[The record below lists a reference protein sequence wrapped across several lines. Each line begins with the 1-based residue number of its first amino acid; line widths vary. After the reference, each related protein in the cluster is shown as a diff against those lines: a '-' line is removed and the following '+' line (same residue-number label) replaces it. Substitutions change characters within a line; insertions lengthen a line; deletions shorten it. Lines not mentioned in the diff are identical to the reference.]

1 MNKLRKM
8 LDSDT
13 NKWIIKKARPQL
25 LSIVII
31 SIIFGSMAYLGVA
44 VATLSR
50 GIVDSAVNSDIGGIV
65 FYAVILVSLTVG
77 QLVVRIVSR
86 VLDFNISAKLEISMK
101 QSLFEGIIRK
111 KYEKISDIHTG
122 ELLNRITSDVSVVV
136 SSIISIVPNLVYF
149 IVKLVGVFVVLFA
162 IDKTFCLVF
171 IFGGAFMF
179 ALVLLFKS
187 KMKALHKSAQESDG
201 KTRSFFQEIFSS
213 LLVVKVFGAENKVS
227 QNAMNLQQNNF
238 KIRRKRNYI
247 SILATTGFSFVFALG
262 YMYALIWGA
271 FSISNHAITYGMLT
285 SILALV
291 SQIQAPVRGISSI
304 LPSYYSALASAERL
318 MEIENLDNEDVVNK
332 SDVDIADIYSKTES
346 IVFDDITFSYGREN
360 VLENTSLILNKGDFA
375 LLAGISGIGKSTLTK
390 LLLAVITPDEG
401 KIYLSLS
408 DGRKIFIDKNIRS
421 MFSYVPQGNF
431 LLSGT
436 IRDNI
441 AFVSDKYDDEKI
453 IQAAKIA
460 CAYDFISR
468 LPDGLDTV
476 VGENGKGLSEGQIQ
490 RIAIA
495 RAVYSNAPVIIFD
508 EATSALDADTEVQLL
523 KNLKTLK
530 NKTCILISHKMAAKE
545 ICNKEIII
553 QNKKIISHE
562 I

>member
-31 SIIFGSMAYLGVA
+31 SIIFGGMAYLGVA

-65 FYAVILVSLTVG
+65 FYAVILVSLTVA
-77 QLVVRIVSR
+77 QLAVRIVSR

-101 QSLFEGIIRK
+101 QSLFESIIRK

-271 FSISNHAITYGMLT
+271 FAISNQTITYGMLT

-332 SDVDIADIYSKTES
+332 SDVDISDIYSMTER
-346 IVFDDITFSYGREN
+346 IVFDDISFSYGREN
-360 VLENTSLILNKGDFA
+360 VLENTSLILEKGDFA

-401 KIYLSLS
+401 EIYLSLS
-408 DGRKIFIDKNIRS
+408 DGGKIFIDKNIRS

-441 AFVSDKYDDEKI
+441 AFVSDKSDDEKI

-495 RAVYSNAPVIIFD
+495 RAVCSNAPVIIFD

>member
-1 MNKLRKM
+1 MNKLRKI

-31 SIIFGSMAYLGVA
+31 SIIFGGMAYLGVA

-65 FYAVILVSLTVG
+65 FYAVILVSLTVA
-77 QLVVRIVSR
+77 QLAVRIVSR

-101 QSLFEGIIRK
+101 QSLFDSIIRK

-136 SSIISIVPNLVYF
+136 SSIISIVPNMVYF

-171 IFGGAFMF
+171 LFGGAFMF

-227 QNAMNLQQNNF
+227 ENAMNLQQNNF
-238 KIRRKRNYI
+238 RIRRKRNYI

-271 FSISNHAITYGMLT
+271 FAISNNTITYGMLT

-318 MEIENLDNEDVVNK
+318 MEIENLDNEEVVNK
-332 SDVDIADIYSKTES
+332 SDVNIANIYSKTQR
-346 IVFDDITFSYGREN
+346 IVFDNITFSYGREN
-360 VLENTSLILNKGDFA
+360 VLENTSLILEKGDFA

-390 LLLAVITPDEG
+390 LLLAVITPDKGE
-401 KIYLSLS
+401 IYLGLS
-408 DGRKIFIDKNIRS
+408 DGGKIFIDKNIRS

-441 AFVSDKYDDEKI
+441 AFVSDKSDDERI

-468 LPDGLDTV
+468 LPDRFETV

-495 RAVYSNAPVIIFD
+495 RAVYSNAPIIIFD

-530 NKTCILISHKMAAKE
+530 DKTCILISHKMAAKE

-553 QNKKIISHE
+553 QNKKIILYD

>member
-1 MNKLRKM
+1 MNRLKKI
-8 LDSDT
+8 LDSET
-13 NKWIIKKARPQL
+13 NKWIFKKARPQI
-25 LSIVII
+25 LSIILMSVIY
-31 SIIFGSMAYLGVA
+31 GAMAYLGVA

-50 GIVDSAVNSDIGGIV
+50 GIVDSAVNTNVGGIV
-65 FYAVILVSLTVG
+65 FYAVILVSLTVA
-77 QLVVRIVSR
+77 QLVIRILSR
-86 VLDFNISAKLEISMK
+86 VLTFNVSAKLEIRMK
-101 QSLFEGIIRK
+101 QDLFNHIIRK
-111 KYEKISDIHTG
+111 KYDRISEIHTG

-136 SSIISIVPNLVYF
+136 SSIISIIPNIVYF
-149 IVKLVGVFVVLFA
+149 LVKLVGVFIVLFS

-171 IFGGAFMF
+171 VLGGALMF
-179 ALVLLFKS
+179 AVVLLFKS
-187 KMKALHKSAQESDG
+187 KMKSLHKAVQESDG

-213 LLVVKVFGAENKVS
+213 LLVVKTFGAENKVAK
-227 QNAMNLQQNNF
+227 NAMNLQQNNF
-238 KIRRKRNYI
+238 RIKRIRNYI
-247 SILATTGFSFVFALG
+247 SIFATTGFSFVFALG

-271 FSISNHAITYGMLT
+271 FAISDHTITYGVLT
-285 SILALV
+285 SMLALV
-291 SQIQAPVRGISSI
+291 SQIQGPVRGISSI

-318 MEIENLDNEDVVNK
+318 MDIENLENEEIINK
-332 SDVDIADIYSKTES
+332 SDIDVLKLYSQTEK
-346 IVFDDITFSYGREN
+346 IVFDNITFSYGRED
-360 VLENTSLILNKGDFA
+360 VLKNTSLELNKGDFV

-390 LLLAVITPDEG
+390 LLLNVITPDNGE
-401 KIYLSLS
+401 IYLSLAN
-408 DGRKIFIDKNIRS
+408 GGKVYIDKNVRS

-441 AFVSDKYDDEKI
+441 AFTANFPDDEKI
-453 IQAAKIA
+453 IKAAKIA
-460 CAYDFISR
+460 CAYDFIEK
-468 LPDGLDTV
+468 LPQKLDTV

-495 RAVYSNAPVIIFD
+495 RAVYCDSPIIIFD

-545 ICNKEIII
+545 ICNKEIVID
-553 QNKKIISHE
+553 NKKIISYD

>member
-1 MNKLRKM
+1 MNRLKKI
-8 LDSDT
+8 LDSET
-13 NKWIIKKARPQL
+13 NKWIFKKARPQI
-25 LSIVII
+25 LSIILMSVIY
-31 SIIFGSMAYLGVA
+31 GAMAYLGVA

-50 GIVDSAVNSDIGGIV
+50 GIVDSAVNTNVGGIV
-65 FYAVILVSLTVG
+65 FYAVILVSLTVA
-77 QLVVRIVSR
+77 QLVIRILSR
-86 VLDFNISAKLEISMK
+86 VLTFNVSAKLEIRMK
-101 QSLFEGIIRK
+101 QDLFNHIIRK
-111 KYEKISDIHTG
+111 KYDRISEIHTG

-136 SSIISIVPNLVYF
+136 SSIISIIPNIVYF
-149 IVKLVGVFVVLFA
+149 LVKLVGVFIVLFS

-171 IFGGAFMF
+171 VFGGALMF
-179 ALVLLFKS
+179 AVVLLFKS
-187 KMKALHKSAQESDG
+187 KMKSLHKAVQESDG

-213 LLVVKVFGAENKVS
+213 LLVVKTFGAENKVAE
-227 QNAMNLQQNNF
+227 NAMNLQQNNF
-238 KIRRKRNYI
+238 RIKRIRNYI
-247 SILATTGFSFVFALG
+247 SIFATTGFSFVFALG

-271 FSISNHAITYGMLT
+271 FAISDHTITYGVLT
-285 SILALV
+285 SMLALV
-291 SQIQAPVRGISSI
+291 SQIQGPVRGISSI

-318 MEIENLDNEDVVNK
+318 MDIENLENEEIINK
-332 SDVDIADIYSKTES
+332 SDIDVLKLYSQTEK
-346 IVFDDITFSYGREN
+346 IVFDNITFSYGRED
-360 VLENTSLILNKGDFA
+360 VLKNTSLELNKGDFV

-390 LLLAVITPDEG
+390 LLLNVITPDNGE
-401 KIYLSLS
+401 IYLSLAN
-408 DGRKIFIDKNIRS
+408 GGKVYIDKNVRS

-441 AFVSDKYDDEKI
+441 AFTANSPDDEKI
-453 IQAAKIA
+453 IKAAKIA
-460 CAYDFISR
+460 CAYDFIEK
-468 LPDGLDTV
+468 LPQKLDTF

-495 RAVYSNAPVIIFD
+495 RAVYCDSPIIIFD

-545 ICNKEIII
+545 ICNKEIVID
-553 QNKKIISHE
+553 NKKIISYD

>member
-1 MNKLRKM
+1 MNRLRKI

-65 FYAVILVSLTVG
+65 FYAVILVSLTVA
-77 QLVVRIVSR
+77 QLAVRIVSK

-101 QSLFEGIIRK
+101 QSLFDSIIRK

-136 SSIISIVPNLVYF
+136 SSIISIVPNMVYF

-213 LLVVKVFGAENKVS
+213 LLVVKVFNAENKVS
-227 QNAMNLQQNNF
+227 ENAMNLQQNNF

-271 FSISNHAITYGMLT
+271 FAISNQTITYGMLT

-332 SDVDIADIYSKTES
+332 SDVDISDIYSMTER

-360 VLENTSLILNKGDFA
+360 VLENTSLILEKGDFA

-390 LLLAVITPDEG
+390 LLLAVITPDKGE
-401 KIYLSLS
+401 IYLSLS
-408 DGRKIFIDKNIRS
+408 SGGKIFIDKNIRS

-495 RAVYSNAPVIIFD
+495 RAVYSNAPIIIFD

-553 QNKKIISHE
+553 QNKKIISYE

>member
-31 SIIFGSMAYLGVA
+31 SIIFGIMAYLGVA

-50 GIVDSAVNSDIGGIV
+50 GIVDSAVNGDIDGIV
-65 FYAVILVSLTVG
+65 FYAVVLVALTVG
-77 QLVVRIVSR
+77 QLVIRIASK
-86 VLDFNISAKLEISMK
+86 VLNFNISAKLEISMK
-101 QSLFEGIIRK
+101 QGIFESIIRK
-111 KYEKISDIHTG
+111 KYDKISDIHTG

-136 SSIISIVPNLVYF
+136 GSIVSIVPNMVYF
-149 IVKLVGVFVVLFA
+149 IVKLIGVFAVLFA

-171 IFGGAFMF
+171 VLGGGLMF

-187 KMKALHKSAQESDG
+187 KMKALHKAAQEADG

-227 QNAMNLQQNNF
+227 ENAMNLQQKNF
-238 KIRRKRNYI
+238 KIKQKRNYI
-247 SILATTGFSFVFALG
+247 SILATTGFSFVFGLG

-271 FSISNHAITYGMLT
+271 LAIFDHNISYGVLT
-285 SILALV
+285 SMLALV
-291 SQIQAPVRGISSI
+291 SQIQAPVRGISNI

-318 MEIENLDNEDVVNK
+318 IDIENLDNEDEINN
-332 SDVDIADIYSKTES
+332 SDIDINDLYKKTEK
-346 IVFDDITFSYGREN
+346 IVFDDITFNYGREN
-360 VLENTSLILNKGDFA
+360 VLENTSLILDKGDFV

-390 LLLAVITPDEG
+390 LLLDVISPDKGE
-401 KIYLSLS
+401 IFLSLS
-408 DGRKIFIDKNIRS
+408 DGRKIYIDKNVRG

-436 IRDNI
+436 IRANI
-441 AFVSDKYDDEKI
+441 AFVSDNPDEERI
-453 IQAAKIA
+453 IEAAKIA
-460 CAYDFISR
+460 CAYDFIAK
-468 LPDGLDTV
+468 LPQGLDTV
-476 VGENGKGLSEGQIQ
+476 VGEKGKGLSEGQIQ

-530 NKTCILISHKMAAKE
+530 DKTCILISHKMAAKE

-553 QNKKIISHE
+553 ENKKIISYD

>member
-1 MNKLRKM
+1 MNRLRKM

-31 SIIFGSMAYLGVA
+31 SIIFGGMAYLGVA

-65 FYAVILVSLTVG
+65 FYAVILVSLTVA

-101 QSLFEGIIRK
+101 QSLFESIIRK

-171 IFGGAFMF
+171 LFGGAFMF

-187 KMKALHKSAQESDG
+187 KMKALHKSVQESDG

-213 LLVVKVFGAENKVS
+213 LLVVKVFNAENKVS
-227 QNAMNLQQNNF
+227 ENAMNLQQNNF

-332 SDVDIADIYSKTES
+332 SDVDISDIYSMTER
-346 IVFDDITFSYGREN
+346 IVFDDISFSYGREN
-360 VLENTSLILNKGDFA
+360 VLENTSLILEKGDFA

-401 KIYLSLS
+401 EIYLSLS
-408 DGRKIFIDKNIRS
+408 DGGKIFIDKNIRS

-441 AFVSDKYDDEKI
+441 AFVSDKSDDEKI

>member
-1 MNKLRKM
+1 MNKLRKI

-31 SIIFGSMAYLGVA
+31 SIIFGGMAYLGVA

-65 FYAVILVSLTVG
+65 FYAVILVSLTVA
-77 QLVVRIVSR
+77 QLAVRIVSR

-101 QSLFEGIIRK
+101 QSLFDSIIRK

-136 SSIISIVPNLVYF
+136 SSIISIVPNMVYF

-162 IDKTFCLVF
+162 IDKTFSLVF
-171 IFGGAFMF
+171 LFGGAFMF
-179 ALVLLFKS
+179 AFVLLFKS
-187 KMKALHKSAQESDG
+187 KMKALHKSVQESDG

-213 LLVVKVFGAENKVS
+213 LLVVKVFGAENNVS
-227 QNAMNLQQNNF
+227 ENAMNLQQNNF

-271 FSISNHAITYGMLT
+271 FAISNNTITYGMLT

-318 MEIENLDNEDVVNK
+318 MEIENLDNEEVVNK
-332 SDVDIADIYSKTES
+332 SDVNIANIYSKTQR
-346 IVFDDITFSYGREN
+346 IVFDNITFSYGREN
-360 VLENTSLILNKGDFA
+360 VLENTSLILEKGDFA

-390 LLLAVITPDEG
+390 LLLAVITPDKGE
-401 KIYLSLS
+401 IYLGLS
-408 DGRKIFIDKNIRS
+408 DGGKIFIDKNIRS

-441 AFVSDKYDDEKI
+441 AFVSDKSDDEKI

-468 LPDGLDTV
+468 LPDRFETV

-495 RAVYSNAPVIIFD
+495 RAVYSNAPIIIFD

-530 NKTCILISHKMAAKE
+530 DKTCILISHKMAAKE

-553 QNKKIISHE
+553 QNKKIILYD

>member
-31 SIIFGSMAYLGVA
+31 SIIFGGMAYLGVA

-213 LLVVKVFGAENKVS
+213 LLVVKVFNAENKVS
-227 QNAMNLQQNNF
+227 ENAMNLQQNNF

-271 FSISNHAITYGMLT
+271 FAISNQTITYGMLT

-332 SDVDIADIYSKTES
+332 SDIDISDIYDKTGK
-346 IVFDDITFSYGREN
+346 IVFDNISFSYGREN
-360 VLENTSLILNKGDFA
+360 VLENTSLILEKGDFA

-401 KIYLSLS
+401 EIYLSLS
-408 DGRKIFIDKNIRS
+408 DGGKIFIDKNIRS

-441 AFVSDKYDDEKI
+441 AFVSDKSDDEKI

>member
-1 MNKLRKM
+1 MKKLKKI
-8 LDSDT
+8 LDSET
-13 NKWIIKKARPQL
+13 NKWILKKAKPQL
-25 LSIVII
+25 LSIIIMSVIY
-31 SIIFGSMAYLGVA
+31 GGMAYLGVA

-50 GIVDSAVNSDIGGIV
+50 GIVDSAVNTDIGGIV
-65 FYAVILVSLTVG
+65 FYAVILISLTVA
-77 QLVVRIVSR
+77 QLVIRILSR
-86 VLDFNISAKLEISMK
+86 VLTFNVSSKLEISMK
-101 QSLFEGIIRK
+101 QDLFNHIIRK
-111 KYEKISDIHTG
+111 KYEKISVLHTG

-136 SSIISIVPNLVYF
+136 SSIISIIPNVVYF
-149 IVKLVGVFVVLFA
+149 AVKLIGVFIVLFA

-171 IFGGAFMF
+171 VLGGALMF
-179 ALVLLFKS
+179 IIVLLFKS
-187 KMKALHKSAQESDG
+187 KMKSLHKAVQESDG

-227 QNAMNLQQNNF
+227 ENAMDLQKNNF
-238 KIRRKRNYI
+238 KIKRKRNYI
-247 SILATTGFSFVFALG
+247 SIFATTGFSFVFALG

-271 FSISNHAITYGMLT
+271 FAISYQTITYGVLT
-285 SILALV
+285 SMLALV
-291 SQIQAPVRGISSI
+291 SQIQGPVRGISGI

-318 MEIENLDNEDVVNK
+318 MDIENLDNEDAVNN
-332 SDVDIADIYSKTES
+332 SDIDAVALYNKTEK
-346 IVFDDITFSYGREN
+346 IVFDNITFSYGREN
-360 VLENTSLILNKGDFA
+360 VLENTSLVLKKGDFA

-390 LLLAVITPDEG
+390 LLLSVISPDKGE
-401 KIYLSLS
+401 IYLTLNN
-408 DGRKIFIDKNIRS
+408 GEKVFMDKNIRS

-441 AFVSDKYDDEKI
+441 AFVTDCPDEYKI
-453 IQAAKIA
+453 INATKIA
-460 CAYDFISR
+460 CAYNFINK

-495 RAVYSNAPVIIFD
+495 RAVYCDSPIFIFD
-508 EATSALDADTEVQLL
+508 EATSALDAETEVQLL

-545 ICNKEIII
+545 ICNKEIVIE
-553 QNKKIISHE
+553 NKKIISYD

>member
-1 MNKLRKM
+1 MNRLRKM

-31 SIIFGSMAYLGVA
+31 SIIFGGMAYLGVA

-227 QNAMNLQQNNF
+227 ENAMNLQQNNF

-271 FSISNHAITYGMLT
+271 FAISNQTITYGMLT

-318 MEIENLDNEDVVNK
+318 MEIENLDNEDAVNK
-332 SDVDIADIYSKTES
+332 SDVDISKIYSMTES
-346 IVFDDITFSYGREN
+346 IVFNDITFSYGREN
-360 VLENTSLILNKGDFA
+360 VLENTSLILEKGDFA

-390 LLLAVITPDEG
+390 LLLAVITPDKGE
-401 KIYLSLS
+401 IYLSLS
-408 DGRKIFIDKNIRS
+408 DGGKIFIDKNIRS

-523 KNLKTLK
+523 KNIKTLN